1 MLGTLLVG
9 LIAIQRPAAVPDDA
23 ALVESLRALPASRD
37 ALEHADSR
45 RVQVLLANES
55 LDAKGRPVLVR
66 RGFRVD
72 AEYFYPGNAIELL
85 AAVAALEDVN
95 DRHEEDARISETT
108 PLAFH
113 PLFAGQAIEDRDVT
127 HVADGT
133 ITLRH
138 EIRKLFLAADD
149 AAANRLYEYVGQ
161 DALAQFLSRAGL
173 TSARIVHR
181 LSEPRSEDEDR
192 RTPRVDFTF
201 SKTDRATIPA
211 RVGKKR
217 ITDLRTNGIRVGT
230 AYVDG
235 TRVIDEPMSFARR
248 NAIQLVELQD
258 ALAKLANPRLVLDG
272 AAYGITEAQR
282 DFLLNSAA
290 EYPGE
295 SHDPRYPKSEYPDA
309 WGKFLLPGLERVAP
323 RSSWRIVNKVGRA
336 YGFSVENAWVVHRPS
351 GRALFVSAAIYT
363 NANGVLNDGKYEYE
377 EAADPFL
384 AALGEIVGRELA
396 R

>member
-1 MLGTLLVG
+1 MFGVLLVA
-9 LIAIQRPAAVPDDA
+9 LIAFQRPTAPADDP

-37 ALEHADSR
+37 ALEHADAR
-45 RVQVLLANES
+45 RVQVLLASES
-55 LDAKGRPVLVR
+55 LDAKGRTVLVR
-66 RGFRVD
+66 RGYRVD
-72 AEYFYPGNAIELL
+72 AEYFYPGSAIELL
-85 AAVAALEDVN
+85 AAIAALEDVN
-95 DRHEEDARISETT
+95 ARHAGDARISDTT
-108 PLAFH
+108 PLVFH
-113 PLFAGQAIEDRDVT
+113 PLFPGQAIEDRDVT
-127 HVADGT
+127 HLADGT

-138 EIRKLFLAADD
+138 EIRKLFLGADD

-161 DALAQFLSRAGL
+161 DGLAQFLARTGF

-181 LSEPRSEDEDR
+181 LSESRSEDEDR
-192 RTPRVDFTF
+192 RTPRVDLAF
-201 SKTDRATIPA
+201 SETDRTTIPA

-217 ITDLRTNGIRVGT
+217 ITDLRTNGIRVGS
-230 AYVDG
+230 AYVEG

-258 ALAKLANPRLVLDG
+258 ALAKLVNPQLILDG
-272 AAYGITEAQR
+272 ADYTITDPQR
-282 DFLLNSAA
+282 DLLLNSAA
-290 EYPGE
+290 EFPGE
-295 SHDPRYPKSEYPDA
+295 SRDPHYPKAEYPDA

-323 RSSWRIVNKVGRA
+323 KSSWRIVNKIGRA

-377 EAADPFL
+377 DAADPFF

-396 R
+396 N